1 MNNPPGAYPQPP
13 TQEQQAASR
22 IVELTREIAGSQGLA
37 QLIRQAWT
45 DASPEYRQKLADK
58 LVESVASDWNA
69 MRVACTELVPEV
81 LAKSGMKERMTEA
94 ILAALPAIEKS
105 LIAEAIKQVERA
117 ARGGIMGA
125 LESAKD
131 KASRTW

>member
-1 MNNPPGAYPQPP
+1 MNNPPGQYPTPQQ
-13 TQEQQAASR
+13 QETSR
-22 IVELTREIAGSQGLA
+22 IVELTREIAGAQGLA
-37 QLIRQAWT
+37 ALIRQAWQ

-105 LIAEAIKQVERA
+105 LVAEALKQIEKA
-117 ARGGIMGA
+117 ARGGIVGA
-125 LESAKD
+125 LESARD